1 MTGLKF
7 QVQQGIYDNK
17 SMLDEQNFY
26 HQRHGS
32 PSELTKTLTYVMG
45 SYKNKY
51 PIATMTE
58 GGAGFGLSNTS
69 VELAD
74 MQFTYPV
81 MGISSKASVVARTEY
96 VNGDKPGV
104 GNTRFNIYFT
114 ENRIK
119 RQYVIQST
127 HGVQAY
133 IHQDLEPMADGTY
146 KAVAV
151 LDPAAPSDFCP
162 LSELQPGIRWASLN
176 TVAAESES
184 RTTET
189 TMNAPGLFKNQ
200 MSLSRFGFSW
210 AGNSANQVMKIK
222 IKTDKGETNVWMDY
236 AMWQYEDQWM
246 EECEHLHWYS
256 RYNSLPNGTISLKDE
271 LTGKVIRRGSG
282 LLEQI
287 VNRTTYSSLNYKA
300 FTNKVGDMLFASS
313 DNGNKSLT
321 LHTGTGG
328 KREFHQMIM
337 AAGATLLG
345 GFGQGNIADKFVTGT
360 GYNLALGGYFDSLYH
375 IDGVVIKVK
384 YNHMFDHG
392 RVAEASDLHP
402 ESGLPLESYRMVFI
416 DDSDQDGQ
424 PNIQLV
430 NQTGRAFL
438 HGIVPGL
445 TPMPRSLSILGGF
458 DLTNKEAA
466 MVISTDQ
473 DKSGYTRL
481 KTSGI
486 QMLNAERSIDMVC
499 VAGLAA

>member
-26 HQRHGS
+26 HQRHGA

-45 SYKNKY
+45 SYKSKY
-51 PIATMTE
+51 PISTMTS
-58 GGAGFGLSNTS
+58 GGGGFGLSNTS
-69 VELAD
+69 VELDD

-81 MGISSKASVVARTEY
+81 MGVSTKPSVVAKVDY
-96 VNGDKPGV
+96 VGGDKPGI
-104 GNTRFNIYFT
+104 GNTSFNIYFT
-114 ENRIK
+114 DNNIK

-127 HGVQAY
+127 HGIQAY
-133 IHQDLEPMADGTY
+133 IHSDLEPQADGTF
-146 KAVAV
+146 KAQAV
-151 LDPAAPSDFCP
+151 LDPATATDFCP
-162 LSELQPGIRWASLN
+162 LAELQPGIRWSALN

-189 TMNAPGLFKNQ
+189 SMNAPGMFKNQ

-210 AGNSANQVMKIK
+210 AGNSANKVMKIK
-222 IKTDKGETNVWMDY
+222 IKTDQGETDMWMDY

-246 EECEHLHWYS
+246 EECEHLYWYS
-256 RYNSLPNGTISLKDE
+256 RYNRLPNNTVSLKDK
-271 LTGKVIRRGSG
+271 LTGKIIMRGSG
-282 LLEQI
+282 LLEQV
-287 VNRTTYSSLNYKA
+287 VNKDTYASMNYKA
-300 FTNKVGDMLFASS
+300 FTNKVGDMLFAATE
-313 DNGNKSLT
+313 NGDKSLT
-321 LHTGTGG
+321 LQTGTGG

-345 GFGQGNIADKFVTGT
+345 GFGNGNVADKFVTGT
-360 GYNLALGGYFDSLYH
+360 GYNLALGGYFDTIYH

-384 YNHMFDHG
+384 YNHLFDHG
-392 RVAEASDLHP
+392 RVAQASDLHP

-416 DDSDQDGQ
+416 DDSDQDGV

-430 NQTGRAFL
+430 SQKGRAFL

-445 TPMPRSLSILGGF
+445 TPIPRSLEILGGF

-466 MVISTDQ
+466 QVISTDQ

-481 KTSGI
+481 KTSGV
-486 QMLNAERSIDMVC
+486 QMLNAERCIDLQC
-499 VAGLAA
+499 VAGL